1 MSMNTESRFNSF
13 QQQQQIYEKPQK
25 IQIPKVRGNLS
36 SFNDLMNYDSMKIE
50 SQALNNLRNMSED
63 KLDQYLTNINSTSNI
78 TRQNTNYNNNYQAS
92 NNSIMT
98 NNMYYQ
104 NFYSQNI
111 VCNQPFSPEKRK
123 SSNIVGWDHDD
134 STLQQIDCLDLQI
147 EKEQSIIKEEPAQE
161 KAHRSQS
168 QFEKQNSSHSS
179 ATINTALTAT
189 TSNSN
194 ASPLAVQQSQTSDK
208 ESKKQQN
215 NYVSSP
221 IIHQNVRRSLSKK
234 SSYIQLTSSATDLSV
249 QNLSQIKLQH
259 QPAPELNSTSPPN
272 NGFFQKQI
280 SLNKFPPILRSQS
293 PSLHSSVQQERSNSK
308 VRIQSKIIRIRTS
321 SASGGFEQN
330 QQSLNQTG
338 IKIQNIIH
346 QKHQSISSNSNI
358 NNNNNNNSNIN
369 VNSYTQNGTNSSNS
383 NLQQVNIQS
392 ANNTLYY
399 KKILQN
405 TKVLQQRQ
413 KALAQLS
420 TKQQQQ
426 LQSNLKTSQSFA
438 LYNITN
444 PTIQSYVK
452 YSSPLRGS
460 LSKFFL
466 VKNGLY
472 HK

>member
-1 MSMNTESRFNSF
+1 MSMKAESRFNLY
-13 QQQQQIYEKPQK
+13 QQQQHAYEKPQK

-63 KLDQYLTNINSTSNI
+63 KLDQYLTNINSNSTI
-78 TRQNTNYNNNYQAS
+78 RRQNMNCNNNYQANC
-92 NNSIMT
+92 NNYIMT

-104 NFYSQNI
+104 NFFSQNS

-123 SSNIVGWDHDD
+123 SSNLVGWDHDD
-134 STLQQIDCLDLQI
+134 YSTLQQIDCLDLQI
-147 EKEQSIIKEEPAQE
+147 EKEQSLIKEEPAQE

-194 ASPLAVQQSQTSDK
+194 ASPLAVQQSQTSEK
-208 ESKKQQN
+208 ETKKQQN
-215 NYVSSP
+215 NSISSP
-221 IIHQNVRRSLSKK
+221 IINQNVRRSLSKK
-234 SSYIQLTSSATDLSV
+234 SSYIQLTSSATDLSA
-249 QNLSQIKLQH
+249 QNLSQIKLQQ
-259 QPAPELNSTSPPN
+259 QPAPELNSTSPPH
-272 NGFFQKQI
+272 GFFQKQI
-280 SLNKFPPILRSQS
+280 SLNNFPSILRSQS
-293 PSLHSSVQQERSNSK
+293 PSLHSSVQQERSHSK

-321 SASGGFEQN
+321 SASGFDQS
-330 QQSLNQTG
+330 QQSLNQTL
-338 IKIQNIIH
+338 IKIQKMIH
-346 QKHQSISSNSNI
+346 LKNQSVSR
-358 NNNNNNNSNIN
+358 NNNNSNIN
-369 VNSYTQNGTNSSNS
+369 SYLINGVNSSSN
-383 NLQQVNIQS
+383 NLLQVNIQS
-392 ANNTLYY
+392 ANNTLHN

-444 PTIQSYVK
+444 PTVQQYVK

>member
-1 MSMNTESRFNSF
+1 MSTNTVSRFNLL
-13 QQQQQIYEKPQK
+13 QQQQHICEKPQK

-63 KLDQYLTNINSTSNI
+63 KLDQYLTNINTNSNLSRQNLNGSNI
-78 TRQNTNYNNNYQAS
+78 YQS
-92 NNSIMT
+92 NCNNSIMM

-104 NFYSQNI
+104 NFYSQNN

-134 STLQQIDCLDLQI
+134 STVQQIDCLDLCI
-147 EKEQSIIKEEPAQE
+147 EKDKSVIKEEPAQE

-179 ATINTALTAT
+179 VTINTVITAT

-194 ASPLAVQQSQTSDK
+194 ASPLAIQQSQTSDK
-208 ESKKQQN
+208 EPKKQQN
-215 NYVSSP
+215 NSISSP
-221 IIHQNVRRSLSKK
+221 IIHQNIRRSLSKK
-234 SSYIQLTSSATDLSV
+234 SSYIQLTNSATDLSI
-249 QNLSQIKLQH
+249 QNVSQIKLQH
-259 QPAPELNSTSPPN
+259 QPAPELNSTSPPR
-272 NGFFQKQI
+272 GFFQKQI

-293 PSLHSSVQQERSNSK
+293 PSLHSSIQQERSNSK

-321 SASGGFEQN
+321 SASGFEQS
-330 QQSLNQTG
+330 QQPLNQSG
-338 IKIQNIIH
+338 INVQKIIH
-346 QKHQSISSNSNI
+346 QKNQSVCSNS
-358 NNNNNNNSNIN
+358 NNNNSNIKIN
-369 VNSYTQNGTNSSNS
+369 SYSTNGVNSSSSNI
-383 NLQQVNIQS
+383 QQVNIQS